1 MAEHHDSNGGDL
13 LRAPLKAERRL
24 SQKGGESVAVPSIQ
38 LGQLWRADDTSDN
51 WLVTKTYSGLFS
63 NYVVLRK
70 VGSSEA
76 EVRRVKIEK
85 TGQGVTLPGFTF
97 SQETESF

>member
-1 MAEHHDSNGGDL
+1 
-13 LRAPLKAERRL
+13 
-24 SQKGGESVAVPSIQ
+24 VTVPGIL
-38 LGQLWRADDTSDN
+38 LGQIWRADETGEN
-51 WLVTKTYSGLFS
+51 WLVTKTYSELFS
-63 NYVVLRK
+63 SYAVLRK
-70 VGSSEA
+70 VGGSGA